1 MLPERAAA
9 SRASEVAEDIRI
21 AVQELQISHPFGP
34 LGRVTVSI
42 GVASCVPLR
51 LDTSALLVDAA
62 DAALYL
68 AKAQGRNRAVVA
80 DPASLA
86 PPEMPRR
93 LVFTRGG

>member
-1 MLPERAAA
+1 
-9 SRASEVAEDIRI
+9 
-21 AVQELQISHPFGP
+21 
-34 LGRVTVSI
+34 VSI

-51 LDTSALLVDAA
+51 LDTPALLVDAA